1 MSAERI
7 ARAKR
12 IIEGRKALGV
22 IGVASFAISAL
33 GVLVRYSFLQAFDL
47 KVSKQLQK
55 AKEPGIDQAMVV
67 FTHSGSPMVIPVLGS
82 VVAIVLW
89 RSALPRAAGLVMLSL
104 VAIPINI
111 AMKNFWDRERPDA
124 KIVNVTVGTAGTS
137 FPSGHAM
144 GSTAFY
150 GALAALAWIHLDRRH
165 KRLPLTLTFTSLPVL
180 ISISRVYLGAH
191 WLSDVIGGS
200 AVGTLVLIPLVR
212 WYLAGIPAE
221 VATQAA
227 LKGTTALVPSLQLD
241 AFSKQQFPLAIGPA
255 R

>member
-1 MSAERI
+1 MDLQ
-7 ARAKR
+7 KR
-12 IIEGRKALGV
+12 RRKALDPIMV
-22 IGVASFAISAL
+22 
-33 GVLVRYSFLQAFDL
+33 DL
-47 KVSKQLQK
+47 
-55 AKEPGIDQAMVV
+55 
-67 FTHSGSPMVIPVLGS
+67 THSGSPMVLPVVGG
-82 VVAIVLW
+82 VVALVLW

-124 KIVNVTVGTAGTS
+124 KIVNVAVGTAGTS

-144 GSTAFY
+144 GATAFY

-165 KRLPLTLTFTSLPVL
+165 KRLPLTLTFTTLPVM
-180 ISISRVYLGAH
+180 ISVSRVYLGAH

-212 WYLAGIPAE
+212 WYLVGIPAE

-227 LKGTTALVPSLQLD
+227 MKGTNALVPSLQLD
-241 AFSKQQFPLAIGPA
+241 AVGKQQFPLALGPA